1 MKNARRFLALIG
13 LLFLCG
19 WLQAQNSVEDVMSF
33 TKPAS
38 TNVPGNDYPRID
50 AEGRVYFRLHAPN
63 STNLQVDICGKKYP
77 MVKDEQGFWTA
88 TTDPLKGIVLSFL

>member
-19 WLQAQNSVEDVMSF
+19 WMQAQNTVDDVMSF

-38 TNVPGNDYPRID
+38 TR
-50 AEGRVYFRLHAPN
+50 
-63 STNLQVDICGKKYP
+63 
-77 MVKDEQGFWTA
+77 
-88 TTDPLKGIVLSFL
+88 